1 MIDLLIANGFI
12 LTMNSHRELTNDGA
26 VAIDNGLI
34 VDVGESKEI
43 VSKYSARYVIDA
55 THEVVMPGLIDTH
68 GHAGHGLIKT
78 FAENDDAWSPRVY
91 DLYVHSTTERFW
103 YIEGLLSTIERI
115 KFGTTCGVSF
125 LGGGA
130 GSFRCDDPRFAES
143 YIKAMRKVGIRGILG
158 IGPSGRDF
166 PYYPQIFH
174 SLEKNSKTEKA
185 MSFDD
190 SLDVTEK
197 VIMQWNKPD
206 EVQVK
211 VAVNRIAPELKK
223 LKKETN
229 KMVFDQARRVRE
241 LADKYHCGILAHA
254 EGGTIKSAEKLGL
267 LGQDVALAHCAG
279 LSKEEISILKRTK
292 TSVVHCPRARSILR
306 ARCPVPELIST
317 GVTVALGSDG
327 NAPDRTFNLFED
339 LRVAMII
346 HRTYFKDAHI
356 MPPGKVLEMVTID
369 AAKVLGLNEL
379 IGSIEAGKKADIITL
394 DLFKPHSVPIMMIP
408 HRVAYE
414 CSGYDVDTS
423 IINGD
428 VVMLNRKIQKV
439 DENKILEEAQEAAEE
454 LFDDEELRRFT
465 DIPDN
470 FWSSIRY

>member
-12 LTMNSHRELTNDGA
+12 LTMNSRREIISDGA

-34 VDVGESKEI
+34 VDVGESEEI
-43 VSKYSARYVIDA
+43 VSKYPAKYVIDA

-78 FAENDDAWSPRVY
+78 FAENDDAWSSKVY

-103 YIEGLLSTIERI
+103 YVEGLLSSIERI

-143 YIKAMRKVGIRGILG
+143 YIKAMQEAGMRGILG

-166 PYYPQIFH
+166 PYSPQMFH
-174 SLEKNSKTEKA
+174 SLEKDSKTEKA
-185 MSFDD
+185 ISFDD
-190 SLDVTEK
+190 SLDVIEK
-197 VIMQWNKPD
+197 VIVRWNKPD

-223 LKKETN
+223 LNKETN
-229 KMVFDQARRVRE
+229 EMVVDQARRVRE
-241 LADKYHCGILAHA
+241 LADEYGCGILAHA
-254 EGGTIKSAEKLGL
+254 EGGTIKFAGKLGL
-267 LGQDVALAHCAG
+267 LGEDVVLAHCAG

-292 TSVVHCPRARSILR
+292 TSVAHCPRARSIIR
-306 ARCPVPELIST
+306 ARCPVPELISN

-339 LRVAMII
+339 LRTAMII

-369 AAKVLGLNEL
+369 AAKALGLNQF

-423 IINGD
+423 IINGEI
-428 VVMLNRKIQKV
+428 VMLNRKIQKE
-439 DENKILEEAQEAAEE
+439 DEHRILEEAQETAEE
-454 LFDDEELRRFT
+454 FFGDEKLRRFA
-465 DIPDN
+465 DVPDN
-470 FWSSIRY
+470 FWGSIRY